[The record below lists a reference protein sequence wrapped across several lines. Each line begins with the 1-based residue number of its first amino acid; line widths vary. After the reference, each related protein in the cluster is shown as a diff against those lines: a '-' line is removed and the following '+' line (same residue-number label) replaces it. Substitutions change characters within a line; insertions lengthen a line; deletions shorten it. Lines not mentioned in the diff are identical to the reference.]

1 MVFFLFLIL
10 ILFFLV
16 AGLLFLPKSPKEPF
30 GNCPGRVS
38 NIVIYAYYEK
48 NDEYK
53 KNLEYFLQKGVFP
66 DMHYLIVV
74 NGKCT
79 VSLPLPPNVRM
90 VYRKNKGFDFGG
102 FAHGLSLISPDHYD
116 YFFFM
121 NSSVRGPYLYP
132 HEDVSSWSDK
142 FIQLFQGDV
151 HLVGCTINMCT
162 IPPKKDGTAVLHHV
176 QSYFFVLDR
185 PALDLL
191 QPTIFTTLTMSMKQT
206 ISEKEIGMSQRIL
219 KHGWNISCTAKKYQG
234 YDYRQVQ
241 HNLNLSSR
249 FHGGDPC
256 YPDAYFGDTLDAREV
271 VFIKTN
277 RNLPLPEE

>member
-1 MVFFLFLIL
+1 MTKMVFFLFLIL
-10 ILFFLV
+10 ILLILV
-16 AGLLFLPKSPKEPF
+16 AGLLLLRKSPKEPF
-30 GNCPGRVS
+30 GNSPSRVR

-48 NDEYK
+48 NHEYK

-102 FAHGLSLISPDHYD
+102 FSHGLSLISPDHYD

-132 HEDVSSWSDK
+132 DEDVSSWSDK

-151 HLVGCTINMCT
+151 HLVGCTINMYT
-162 IPPKKDGTAVLHHV
+162 LPGTPALHHV

-191 QPTIFTTLTMSMKQT
+191 QPTIFTTLTTSMKQT

-219 KHGWNISCTAKKYQG
+219 KHGWNISCTATKYQG
-234 YDYRQVQ
+234 YDYRDVQ
-241 HNLNLSSR
+241 HNFNLSSGFR
-249 FHGGDPC
+249 GGDPC
-256 YPDAYFGDTLDAREV
+256 YPHAYFGGTLDAREV